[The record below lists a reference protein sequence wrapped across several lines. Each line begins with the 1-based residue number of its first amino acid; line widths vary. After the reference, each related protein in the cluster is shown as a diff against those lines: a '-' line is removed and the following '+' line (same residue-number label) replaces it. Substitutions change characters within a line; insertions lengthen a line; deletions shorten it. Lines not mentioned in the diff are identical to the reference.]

1 MRLLPR
7 IIFYKVRAFQTYTI
21 LMYSVHVSESLRLLP
36 FIADAKQN
44 KDINSKLTFMYIYMY
59 SRMVPY
65 IIFIL
70 AQ

>member
-36 FIADAKQN
+36 VIADAKQN
-44 KDINSKLTFMYIYMY
+44 KDINS
-59 SRMVPY
+59 
-65 IIFIL
+65 
-70 AQ
+70 